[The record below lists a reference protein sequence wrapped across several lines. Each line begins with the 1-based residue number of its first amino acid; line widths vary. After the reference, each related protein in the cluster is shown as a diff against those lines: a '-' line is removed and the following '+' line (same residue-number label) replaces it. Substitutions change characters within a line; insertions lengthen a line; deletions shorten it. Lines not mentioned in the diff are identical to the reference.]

1 MYKKKIAQWGFMK
14 NYKAADK
21 ERLARLFKA
30 HQGSGEGIPQLTLRN
45 RAAKMGRVRRFCM
58 QQKIHE
64 EIYDA
69 IPAVSASNAKIA
81 LSTDVPPA
89 RRAVAKS
96 ALVSAVPGVKNSK
109 WSSAPGSTEGL
120 FDPER
125 PFSTASKDGRI
136 ELVLFQTKAY
146 HQSRFAS
153 PVESNT
159 CGGAIRLSS
168 DNDAIDKEAL
178 NYNITWQSK
187 LIYGMRSLVQH
198 KSAQG
203 WRMLGET
210 CDMFHQVLD
219 QQSQGLFSLLFF
231 AFSDNDWSLY
241 PDLRTHVLRFFTKVS
256 AARLGCNHPM
266 SIVLYHMQ
274 EQDIFASAVTPAYEV
289 LMDVSGENLSP
300 EHEEV
305 WRIKDNYC
313 SMLRRRGEYA
323 AVDSHGLRF
332 LNQCEEVFGRLHWR
346 TRSLLLELGDVHHW
360 QGLHEI
366 AECEYQD
373 ILQRAR
379 EDLGDEF
386 PDDLCI
392 YALQHLAM
400 ISEDRGDVA
409 QSKEYWRQ
417 MLAGAIKKLG
427 MHDERTTHLTVL
439 LEKSFRRQAI
449 DPDAWLQKHFGISC
463 V

>member
-1 MYKKKIAQWGFMK
+1 MYKKKIAQWGYLK

-21 ERLARLFKA
+21 EHLARVFKS
-30 HQGSGEGIPQLTLRN
+30 HQNSGEGIPQLSLRN
-45 RAAKMGRVRRFCM
+45 RAVKMNRVRRFCM
-58 QQKIHE
+58 QKKIHK

-69 IPAVSASNAKIA
+69 IPTVSASKTKIA
-81 LSTDVPPA
+81 LSTDLPPGRRTTTKSALRSAVP
-89 RRAVAKS
+89 VAKS
-96 ALVSAVPGVKNSK
+96 SNL
-109 WSSAPGSTEGL
+109 SSESDSTEDL

-125 PFSTASKDGRI
+125 PFSTASKDGRV

-146 HQSRFAS
+146 HQSRFGP
-153 PVESNT
+153 PVKSKT
-159 CGGAIRLSS
+159 FGGAVQLPS
-168 DNDAIDKEAL
+168 DSTPAEREAL
-178 NYNITWQSK
+178 NYNIAWESK
-187 LIYGMRSLVQH
+187 LIYGMRSLVQQ

-210 CDMFHQVLD
+210 CDMFHRVLD
-219 QQSQGLFSLLFF
+219 QQSQGLFRLLFF
-231 AFSDNDWSLY
+231 AFSDNDWSMY

-274 EQDIFASAVTPAYEV
+274 EQDIFADAVTPTYEV
-289 LMDVSGENLSP
+289 LMGVSGENLSP
-300 EHEEV
+300 KHDEL

-313 SMLRRRGEYA
+313 SMLRRRGDYA

-332 LNQCEEVFGRLHWR
+332 LNQCEAVFGRLHWR

-386 PDDLCI
+386 PDEYCI

-409 QSKEYWRQ
+409 QSQEYWRQ

-439 LEKSFRRQAI
+439 LEKSFRRQAV
-449 DPDAWLQKHFGISC
+449 DPEVWLQENFGISC